1 MPDKNVTAGSKTQVD
16 NSVKIRLKFD
26 KFRI

>member
-1 MPDKNVTAGSKTQVD
+1 MPDKNVTAGLTTQVD
-16 NSVKIRLKFD
+16 NSVKIRLKLD